1 MALLLLFFGS
11 LTLEVRAFQVLR
23 ALIHISL
30 SGGFSPNPNSVPVP
44 DWVDASVADWI
55 VSETR
60 DMEKAWGSADSRA
73 AVAFVHIPPHAI
85 QVLQSTL
92 DPEKNP
98 GMNGDF
104 LRPPSCSRLELS
116 MVKIYSGFTW
126 RWVRPGFQCEKHG

>member
-1 MALLLLFFGS
+1 
-11 LTLEVRAFQVLR
+11 
-23 ALIHISL
+23 
-30 SGGFSPNPNSVPVP
+30 
-44 DWVDASVADWI
+44 VDASVADWI
-55 VSETR
+55 ASETR
-60 DMEKAWGSADSRA
+60 DMEKAWSPADSRA

-104 LRPPSCSRLELS
+104 PYFRSGSGLKLNMP
-116 MVKIYSGFTW
+116 KIYSGFTW